1 MVKIS
6 CDWKVT
12 ICVYIYMILCINRSE
27 VIILETLGTLDGLN
41 SNLITG
47 FMREGVFKGMG

>member
-12 ICVYIYMILCINRSE
+12 IYIYIYDICINRSE